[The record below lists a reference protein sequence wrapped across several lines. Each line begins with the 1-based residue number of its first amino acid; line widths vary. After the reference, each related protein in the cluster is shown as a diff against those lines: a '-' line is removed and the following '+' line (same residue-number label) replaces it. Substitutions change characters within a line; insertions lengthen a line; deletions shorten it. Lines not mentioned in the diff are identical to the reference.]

1 MKKILF
7 IFCLFALII
16 SCSESDDSGEISG
29 GVTGET
35 SGFNRNALLANWVNN
50 YIKPAFNNFDAKLAA
65 LKVSQNQFT
74 TTPTEDHL
82 VVLQNDLF
90 EAQKAWQHVA
100 MFEFGKAEELNYRSF
115 MNSYPVDF
123 KTTADDSQEDDN
135 TITKNLESGTL
146 PIADINF
153 ELDRRNNE
161 QGFPTVDYMVN
172 GLASN
177 NADIVAF
184 YTTYS
189 FNKNYKDYLSRII
202 DRMVSLTNE
211 VVIDWNTNGDA
222 VINNDGSSD
231 AASFDKLANDFVNY
245 TERAFRENKIAT
257 PSGKR
262 NGVKKPEA
270 VESFY
275 SSENAKALFLEAYKT
290 IQAIYYGN
298 SFSDNTEGQG
308 IDDYLTFL
316 ETTVFDTEARQTK
329 TMNAFVAERF
339 SAIDAIV
346 ATLDNNF
353 VTQVET
359 NNLDLLETFNKIQ
372 QFVTLYKTNI
382 ISALDVRIDFADS
395 DGD

>member
-1 MKKILF
+1 MKKIVF

-16 SCSESDDSGEISG
+16 SCSESDDSGEITG
-29 GVTGET
+29 GGAGAENA
-35 SGFNRNALLANWVNN
+35 FNRKALLSNWVNN
-50 YIKPAFNNFDAKLAA
+50 YIKPAFSNFDAKLAA
-65 LKVSQNQFT
+65 LKTSQIQFT
-74 TTPTEDHL
+74 TTPTVSNLEI
-82 VVLQNDLF
+82 LQNDLF

-135 TITKNLESGTL
+135 TISKNLEAKTL

-153 ELDRRNNE
+153 NLDKRNNE

-172 GLASN
+172 GLATTN
-177 NADIVAF
+177 TEIVAF
-184 YTTYS
+184 YTTY
-189 FNKNYKDYLSRII
+189 NLQQNYKDYLGRIV
-202 DRMVSLTNE
+202 DRMVSLTNA
-211 VVIDWNTNGDA
+211 VVADWETNGDA

-262 NGVKKPEA
+262 NGVKKPEN

-275 SSENAKALFLEAYKT
+275 SSENSKTLFLEAYKS
-290 IQAIYYGN
+290 IKAMYYGKSYN
-298 SFSDNTEGQG
+298 GNNEGQG
-308 IDDYLTFL
+308 IDDYLNFL

-329 TMNAFVAERF
+329 PMNVFVAERF
-339 SAIDAIV
+339 AAIDAIV
-346 ATLDNNF
+346 ASLNSDFTI
-353 VTQVET
+353 QIET